1 MKHDFLVEA
10 QRNGRRQENTG
21 ESERKEKEKW
31 DAAYLL
37 QTLFSEVPIKKKA
50 KIFWGQ
56 PLLEMQQ
63 LNATIKYLL
72 LLIKADGAKSMSP
85 LV

>member
-37 QTLFSEVPIKKKA
+37 QTLFSEVPIKKKSRNFLGSA
-50 KIFWGQ
+50 LIKD
-56 PLLEMQQ
+56 
-63 LNATIKYLL
+63 ATIKYLL